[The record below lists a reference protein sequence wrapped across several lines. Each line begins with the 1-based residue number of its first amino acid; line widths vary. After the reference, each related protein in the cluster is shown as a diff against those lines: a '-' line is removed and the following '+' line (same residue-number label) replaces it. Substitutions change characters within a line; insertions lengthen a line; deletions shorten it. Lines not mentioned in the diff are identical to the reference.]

1 MIRRLFIVGLIALAA
16 FLFYKQFLAETFE
29 PFFKK
34 YSGNVDFLQQKVPDL
49 NVNE

>member
-16 FLFYKQFLAETFE
+16 FIFYKQFLADTFE

-34 YSGNVDFLQQKVPDL
+34 YSGNVDFIQIRVPDPKI
-49 NVNE
+49 NE